1 MSQNRNRL
9 WSAPGQSIAPPD
21 RPPNCKT
28 NDWLLLTR
36 PPSGV
41 PVMDRRPPLRL
52 TPKFALSIQASEW
65 HYSHP
70 RNNHADYYSHVEVA
84 VVKGGCPKILRRYT
98 ELQWSRSNA
107 RELVVCGYVPV
118 IIVNYLIDKY
128 KDHPDR
134 FLI

>member
-1 MSQNRNRL
+1 MMAKLSLDGYTIPERC
-9 WSAPGQSIAPPD
+9 P
-21 RPPNCKT
+21 T

-36 PPSGV
+36 PRIPDH
-41 PVMDRRPPLRL
+41 DRRPALRL
-52 TPKFALSIQASEW
+52 TPKLALSIQASEW

-70 RNNHADYYSHVEVA
+70 RNNRADYYTHVEVA
-84 VVKGGCPKILRRYT
+84 VVKGGCPKILRRYAEFDAYT
-98 ELQWSRSNA
+98 SRDILS
-107 RELVVCGYVPV
+107 VCGYVPV